1 MFENLTDSP
10 NNITMAAL
18 TDVFTDFDWEGSWS
32 DDWTFTLTE
41 AGKAV
46 KGTDGKE
53 VGLYGGPM
61 PFNQTLSYPLIS
73 KMEVDEQTDDNGKL
87 KVEIGVK

>member
-1 MFENLTDSP
+1 LNDEAKT
-10 NNITMAAL
+10 
-18 TDVFTDFDWEGSWS
+18 
-32 DDWTFTLTE
+32 TLL
-41 AGKAV
+41 
-46 KGTDGKE
+46 GTDGKE

-61 PFNQTLSYPLIS
+61 PFDLILSYPIIS

>member
-1 MFENLTDSP
+1 
-10 NNITMAAL
+10 
-18 TDVFTDFDWEGSWS
+18 
-32 DDWTFTLTE
+32 
-41 AGKAV
+41 V

-61 PFNQTLSYPLIS
+61 PFNLTLSYPLIS